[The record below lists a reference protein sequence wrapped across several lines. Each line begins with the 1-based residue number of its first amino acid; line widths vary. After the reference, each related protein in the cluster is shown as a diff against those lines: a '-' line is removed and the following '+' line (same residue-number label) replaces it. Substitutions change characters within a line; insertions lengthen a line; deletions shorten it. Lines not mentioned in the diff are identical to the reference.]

1 MSEVSGSLITR
12 VYGNFR
18 GVDFTKS
25 NNSLMRS
32 PDALN
37 MWKNYGNELGKNIE
51 TRPGLELF
59 KLFDLNIFSI
69 NFYTILDVK
78 HMIIHA
84 GVSLYDYNMKTKV
97 LTKIKEN
104 GLNPRRSYGFVHN
117 NIFFFKDG
125 INYLEYN
132 GQEVKDVTGY
142 IPTTTISR
150 APGGGGKTLEDV
162 NLLTGERKNTFCAD
176 GKSTQY
182 CLDTTDLDA
191 NYTVKAWVNDV
202 ETTDF
207 SVDKVNGKITFN
219 TAPEEPDSVGTDN
232 VIIQFSKTVSGEK
245 EKILKCTLLE
255 LFDNRVFFSGNQD
268 YPNTIF
274 HSFLRNPRYV
284 SDLDF
289 YNEGLDLSP
298 ITAMVSGNN
307 ALWVFKKPSS
317 ANTSIF
323 YHNPATDSDYGKLY
337 PSSHSSI
344 SLGCVATGINFNDD
358 IVFFSDRGMEAIT
371 GDVTTEQVAS
381 HRSSLVDN
389 KMLQEENYENLI
401 LCEHKGYLLV
411 FVDNKVYLA
420 DSRSMFTNNTHTE
433 YEWFY
438 WELEKTITFAIENDG
453 ILYVGTND
461 GIYTLTDFTQER
473 NVTSYWT
480 TLEDEFKYPQMQKTT
495 NKKGCIVNMS
505 GESILVSVK
514 VDNKTFENIDTYKN
528 VKGYI
533 VARIKKKKWKSIQV
547 KMSATKPFSVEKL
560 TLESYVG
567 SYVKR

>member
-104 GLNPRRSYGFVHN
+104 GLNPKKSCGFVHN

-132 GQEVKDVTGY
+132 GQTVKDVTGY

-182 CLDTTDLDA
+182 CLDTTDLDSD
-191 NYTVKAWVNDV
+191 YTVKAWVNDV

-255 LFDNRVFFSGNQD
+255 LFDNRIFFSGNQD

-274 HSFLRNPRYV
+274 HSSLRNPRYV

-473 NVTSYWT
+473 NITSYWT

-533 VARIKKKKWKSIQV
+533 VARIKKKKWKSIQI
-547 KMSATKPFSVEKL
+547 KLSATKPFSVEKL